1 MNHLQF
7 IINSRIHDRL
17 RFRKP
22 GDGEEMDPEMFVKG
36 EEGWGIT
43 VVAAPPPPP
52 TTKDSGSDSVH

>member
-36 EEGWGIT
+36 EEGWVIERL
-43 VVAAPPPPP
+43 AP
-52 TTKDSGSDSVH
+52 